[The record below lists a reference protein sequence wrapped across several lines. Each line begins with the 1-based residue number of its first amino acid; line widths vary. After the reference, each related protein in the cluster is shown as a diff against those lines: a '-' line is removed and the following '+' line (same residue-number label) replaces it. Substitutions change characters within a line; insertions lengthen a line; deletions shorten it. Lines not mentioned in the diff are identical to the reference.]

1 METQA
6 MDLAR
11 RTLEVTI
18 LLSLPVL
25 GTALLV
31 GLAVS
36 VLQAVTQV
44 NEMTLS
50 FVPKLFV
57 VGLVVM
63 LLAPWMMSL
72 LMEFSSE
79 VFALIGQAPR
89 GGWGG

>member
-1 METQA
+1 MESQA

-57 VGLVVM
+57 VGVVVM
-63 LLAPWMMSL
+63 VLAPWMMNV

-89 GGWGG
+89 AGWGG